1 MSEVSGVLLLR
12 ESDENDRL
20 CMWISIVTA
29 LIVITKVHGAKIL
42 VEFVN
47 GPNCINRTKMT
58 AILNT

>member
-1 MSEVSGVLLLR
+1 MSEVGGVLLLR
-12 ESDENDRL
+12 ESDDNDCL

-29 LIVITKVHGAKIL
+29 ITVVTKVHGAKIL
-42 VEFVN
+42 VEFVS